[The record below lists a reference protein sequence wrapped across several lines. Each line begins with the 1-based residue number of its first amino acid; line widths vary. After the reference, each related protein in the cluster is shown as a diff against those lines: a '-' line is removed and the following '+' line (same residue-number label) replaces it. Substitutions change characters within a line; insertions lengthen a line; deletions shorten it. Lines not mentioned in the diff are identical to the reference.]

1 MFRLF
6 LFLLLSIAAVQCG
19 NKPYR
24 PNYNQ
29 SKTHNGDVAMRNR
42 MVQKQCNKDIK
53 ASNKARKKASKKRV
67 TRMNKRH
74 EKKSEKRNYSKG
86 RAKN

>member
-1 MFRLF
+1 MFRLL
-6 LFLLLSIAAVQCG
+6 LFLLLSLVAVQCSK
-19 NKPYR
+19 KPYR

-29 SKTHNGDVAMRNR
+29 SKTHNGAVSMRSK
-42 MVQKQCNKDIK
+42 MVQKQCEKDIK

-74 EKKSEKRNYSKG
+74 DKKSEKRNYSRG